1 LVLLF
6 VVIVVAGVGAVP
18 VFLCVV
24 DVVASVALVEAYIV
38 LLAALVLVVFVVED
52 VVLPVL
58 RFPRRLVA
66 LHVSLFF
73 LLDIVVQQLY
83 MTTTVV
89 DDYDLGRLSMFHRL
103 RSWGVGRWC

>member
-58 RFPRRLVA
+58 RFPLRLVA
-66 LHVSLFF
+66 LHVSLF
-73 LLDIVVQQLY
+73 LLVGYCCATAI
-83 MTTTVV
+83 
-89 DDYDLGRLSMFHRL
+89 YDNDCGR
-103 RSWGVGRWC
+103 